1 MLNDASRV
9 LYTALEEKVF
19 FKEVIVV
26 VPRLWKSASC
36 QKQIQVGRG
45 DLVVRVSLIV
55 CLFVTETIQY
65 CVWTGSMQGSS
76 VNPLWQV
83 S

>member
-55 CLFVTETIQY
+55 CL
-65 CVWTGSMQGSS
+65 
-76 VNPLWQV
+76 
-83 S
+83 

>member
-9 LYTALEEKVF
+9 LYNALEEKVF

-45 DLVVRVSLIV
+45 DLVVRVSYYPQGFTNL
-55 CLFVTETIQY
+55 TI
-65 CVWTGSMQGSS
+65 
-76 VNPLWQV
+76 
-83 S
+83 